1 MFIVTLFLLLVACDV
16 GPRPSVTPK
25 DRHIGCHSKKQ
36 GQRTLLDRTRLASI
50 LRIESNAR
58 RPNNEKRILFYRNHT
73 RRTKT
78 VISFYGP
85 EIEEGSIEE

>member
-36 GQRTLLDRTRLASI
+36 GSTPTCWTEQDWQVYCE
-50 LRIESNAR
+50 RIECK
-58 RPNNEKRILFYRNHT
+58 E
-73 RRTKT
+73 TK
-78 VISFYGP
+78 
-85 EIEEGSIEE
+85 